1 MARLSQLALN
11 DEGFAFDPN
20 TGDSFLVNGTGLA
33 ILRALREGNDQGA
46 VAQALTEEYET
57 TPEDAR
63 RDVDDCL
70 GRLRTFGLA

>member
-33 ILRALREGNDQGA
+33 ILKALRDGSDQAA
-46 VAQALTEEYET
+46 VVQALTDEYEVT
-57 TPEDAR
+57 SEDAG
-63 RDVDDCL
+63 RDVDDFL